1 MNPVDSNDDY
11 TTQNNL
17 TGTVDYEDGVLTIG
31 GQDYVVGKDAKI
43 YLIAADSNVKED
55 GGSTY
60 EVSAEISANTLYSTL
75 KGYTISAKT
84 VDGVTT
90 NSNYNVQVKDDVMT
104 ALYVFVANTTA
115 A

>member
-1 MNPVDSNDDY
+1 M
-11 TTQNNL
+11 
-17 TGTVDYEDGVLTIG
+17 
-31 GQDYVVGKDAKI
+31 
-43 YLIAADSNVKED
+43 KED

-75 KGYTISAKT
+75 KGYTIGAKT
-84 VDGVTT
+84 VTGGTT
-90 NSNYNVQVKDDVMT
+90 INSNYNVQVKDDVMT